1 MLMEYSHLFVK
12 AHNIVFLY
20 IILILFCSIPVT
32 SDPIE
37 FENAAAQISI
47 ANVAISPSHPFEDDI
62 ITVTV
67 TIQNTGTQPVAIS
80 RAELYSKELTIM
92 NQHIYASVGSV
103 GAGNT
108 MEFTFSVRANAQDG
122 IHYLWFYLDFR
133 DAGSLQYHIP
143 VTISNTPVVVSVI
156 DTPAIFQQNGEET
169 ITISVG
175 NPRENTLNGV
185 FVQISG
191 AGITSTRST
200 YFIGALPADESREV
214 SCDLTAAQ
222 STDLLIT
229 TTYQTGINKHQNE
242 LVIPI
247 TVGSGG
253 KSASLIINNVEL
265 DAETSGY
272 HKISGDVNNAGL
284 KTAEAVVVTT
294 GYPATPIEPYRNY
307 VIGSLN
313 PDDFSSFDLTFT
325 ADDMSQ
331 IPVIAAYKDRSGTVF
346 SETFTLNLSHAF
358 EENKAAKN
366 PDSSPVIYVVLIV
379 LAGAVLY
386 VAWKR
391 GYGPFKKLS
400 RK

>member
-1 MLMEYSHLFVK
+1 MRRQEPYTNKYSIIYIF
-12 AHNIVFLY
+12 
-20 IILILFCSIPVT
+20 IILILFCSTPVI
-32 SDPIE
+32 SDGTE
-37 FENAAAQISI
+37 AENAAAQISV
-47 ANVAISPSHPFEDDI
+47 ANIVISPSLPFEDDI

-67 TIQNTGTQPVAIS
+67 IIQNTGTQPVAIS
-80 RAELYSKELTIM
+80 RAELYSKDLTVL
-92 NQHIYASVGSV
+92 NQRTYASVGTV

-108 MEFTFSVRANAQDG
+108 MEFTFSVRANAGDG
-122 IHYLWFYLDFR
+122 IYYLWFYLDFR

-143 VTISNTPVVVSVI
+143 VTISNTPVVVSVT
-156 DTPAIFQQNGEET
+156 DMPTVFQENGEET

-185 FVQISG
+185 SVEISG
-191 AGITSTRST
+191 SGITSTQNTR
-200 YFIGALPADESREV
+200 FIGTLPADESREV
-214 SCDLTAAQ
+214 SCDLTAAS

-229 TTYQTGINKHQNE
+229 TTYRTGTNEHMNE
-242 LVIPI
+242 LLIPI

-265 DAETSGY
+265 DAETTGY

-294 GYPATPIEPYRNY
+294 DDPAVPIEPYRNY

-331 IPVIAAYKDRSGTVF
+331 IPVVVSYKDRSGSVF
-346 SETFTLNLSHAF
+346 SETFTLDMSHAF
-358 EENKAAKN
+358 EENRAARM
-366 PDSSPVIYVVLIV
+366 PGPSPVVYVVLIV
-379 LAGAVLY
+379 LIGAALY
-386 VAWKR
+386 IAWKR
-391 GYGPFKKLS
+391 EYGPFKKLS

>member
-1 MLMEYSHLFVK
+1 MKKYC
-12 AHNIVFLY
+12 
-20 IILILFCSIPVT
+20 IIFICTIFITFCSIPVL
-32 SDPIE
+32 SDGIE
-37 FENAAAQISI
+37 SENAAAQVSI
-47 ANVAISPSHPFEDDI
+47 VNVVVSPSLPFEDDI

-67 TIQNTGTQPVAIS
+67 MIQNTGTQPVAIS
-80 RAELYSKELTIM
+80 RAELYSKDLTIL
-92 NQHIYASVGSV
+92 NQRSYASVGSI

-108 MEFTFSVRANAQDG
+108 MEFAFSVRANAQDG
-122 IHYLWFYLDFR
+122 IYYLWFYLDFR

-156 DTPAIFQQNGEET
+156 DIPAVFQQNGEET
-169 ITISVG
+169 ITVSVG

-185 FVQISG
+185 TVQVSG
-191 AGITSTRST
+191 AGITSTQST
-200 YFIGALPADESREV
+200 HFIGVLPADESREV
-214 SCDLTAAQ
+214 SCDVTAAQ

-229 TTYQTGINKHQNE
+229 TMYRIGTNEHQNE
-242 LVIPI
+242 LSIPI

-253 KSASLIINNVEL
+253 KSVSLIINNIEL
-265 DAETSGY
+265 DSKTTSY

-294 GYPATPIEPYRNY
+294 DYPAAPIEPYRNY

-331 IPVIAAYKDRSGTVF
+331 IPVIVSYKDRSGSVF
-346 SETFTLNLSHAF
+346 SETHMLNMSLAF
-358 EENKAAKN
+358 EENEAAKN
-366 PDSSPVIYVVLIV
+366 KTASPAIYVVLIV

-386 VAWKR
+386 IVWKR
-391 GYGPFKKLS
+391 GYVPLKLR